1 MCTFRFSNLPWTE
14 TALVTF
20 AESPFNIRQELP
32 SSEVTFITVIMLHT
46 TSATR
51 AATDRMH
58 GSWTNWTLQSLHIV
72 LQWSWFFTYWTPF
85 RFLPLWLHVGNKMQT
100 ITISTIYNVNIAI
113 NFISNIIFDSFK
125 TTQAV
130 RSAEVAK
137 RGNSVPY
144 LSLIWES
151 WFVCITP
158 QRQRS

>member
-1 MCTFRFSNLPWTE
+1 MHFQIFKFTLNRNSTGHICRKSLQH
-14 TALVTF
+14 
-20 AESPFNIRQELP
+20 SPRVAIIW
-32 SSEVTFITVIMLHT
+32 SDFITVIMLHT

-72 LQWSWFFTYWTPF
+72 LQWSWFFTYWAPF